1 MKRLDQ
7 NQEKWLSLSAFKQ
20 DPRNGGR
27 SVLCEPGPTAQS
39 CHRRSSRLFFGSN
52 LLSEIS
58 KRLSGN
64 DAPEMMGLL
73 PGNLDALFGGRFR
86 SARPRWSSETIENNI
101 EVRTARRFKCGERS
115 WTRSGPE
122 GFAQAPWLQ
131 RRRGA
136 GTDWWHTTAL
146 AKSNRNPG
154 WPCCAPPIN

>member
-20 DPRNGGR
+20 DPRKSGR
-27 SVLCEPGPTAQS
+27 SVLREPGRTAQS

-73 PGNLDALFGGRFR
+73 PGNLDALVGGRFR
-86 SARPRWSSETIENNI
+86 SARPRWSSENIENNI
-101 EVRTARRFKCGERS
+101 EGL
-115 WTRSGPE
+115 GPL
-122 GFAQAPWLQ
+122 AALN
-131 RRRGA
+131 A
-136 GTDWWHTTAL
+136 GSVTGLAAVPKVSLKRPGCSAVAAL
-146 AKSNRNPG
+146 G
-154 WPCCAPPIN
+154 PIGGTQPL